1 MRFDMD
7 VTNTTAGI
15 AMYKRPMS
23 FTKRVPSEQFE
34 KARSARKD
42 NDTYSAA
49 LTEMGMADY
58 VLSCC
63 NKSPASKVFIQCS
76 ETKRTMRIY

>member
-1 MRFDMD
+1 ME
-7 VTNTTAGI
+7 VTNTTAGV

-34 KARSARKD
+34 KAKAARKD
-42 NDTYSAA
+42 KDKYSET

-58 VLSCC
+58 VLGCC
-63 NKSPASKVFIQCS
+63 NKSPSSKVFIQCS